1 MRFFSAL
8 SLSLALFLAVLVPVS
23 AEPVAQLLPD
33 EPTSIS
39 AVSSVADFKAGVT
52 DLKYAPFIG
61 SGWITGTVS
70 GLGEVFLY
78 VPIDT
83 RGTWGTTA
91 DGYLC
96 NVGRSS
102 VSGVLFTASGDQYS
116 FSAYTFSLPRYRHVS
131 DTGYNDWSDL
141 RLTVTDSNMQ
151 VATDFEPAVPV
162 SDAIPFVIVGLLGVM
177 VLCLMRSRH

>member
-1 MRFFSAL
+1 MRLFSAL
-8 SLSLALFLAVLVPVS
+8 SLSLVLFLIVLVPVS
-23 AEPVAQLLPD
+23 AEPVVQLLPD
-33 EPTSIS
+33 DPSPNS
-39 AVSSVADFKAGVT
+39 SVSSVTDFKAGAT
-52 DLKYAPFIG
+52 ELKYAPYIG

-78 VPIDT
+78 VPVDT
-83 RGTWGTTA
+83 RGAWGTTS

-102 VSGVLFTASGDQYS
+102 VSGVLFTASGDEYS
-116 FSAYTFSLPRYRHVS
+116 FSAYSFDLPRYRRVS
-131 DTGYNDWSDL
+131 DSDYNDWSDL
-141 RLTVTDSNMQ
+141 RLTVTDSNLQ
-151 VATDFEPAVPV
+151 VATDFDPAVPV

>member
-23 AEPVAQLLPD
+23 AVDGVQLLPD
-33 EPTSIS
+33 EPAFIS
-39 AVSSVADFKAGVT
+39 SVSSVSDFKAGVT

-70 GLGEVFLY
+70 GLGEVYLY
-78 VPIDT
+78 VPVDT
-83 RGTWGTTA
+83 RGTWGTTS

-102 VSGVLFTASGDQYS
+102 VSGVLFSSSGVEYSISAYS
-116 FSAYTFSLPRYRHVS
+116 FALPRYRRVS

-151 VATDFEPAVPV
+151 VATEFEPAVPV

>member
-23 AEPVAQLLPD
+23 ADPAVQLLLDDPA
-33 EPTSIS
+33 PVSS
-39 AVSSVADFKAGVT
+39 VSSVADFKAGASN
-52 DLKYAPFIG
+52 LKYAPYIG
-61 SGWITGTVS
+61 SGWFTGTVS
-70 GLGEVFLY
+70 GLGEVYLY
-78 VPIDT
+78 VPVDT
-83 RGTWGTTA
+83 RGTWGTTS

-102 VSGVLFTASGDQYS
+102 VSGVLFTSSGVEYS
-116 FSAYTFSLPRYRHVS
+116 FSAYSFELPRYRRVS

-151 VATDFEPAVPV
+151 VATDFEPSVPV

>member
-8 SLSLALFLAVLVPVS
+8 SLSLALFLVVLVPVS
-23 AEPVAQLLPD
+23 AEPAVQLLPD
-33 EPTSIS
+33 EPAPIS
-39 AVSSVADFKAGVT
+39 SVSSVADFKAGAT
-52 DLKYAPFIG
+52 DLKYAPYIG

-78 VPIDT
+78 VPVDT
-83 RGTWGTTA
+83 RGTWGTTF

-116 FSAYTFSLPRYRHVS
+116 FSAYSFALPRYRRVS
-131 DTGYNDWSDL
+131 DTGYNDWYDL
-141 RLTVTDSNMQ
+141 RLTVTDSNLQ
-151 VATDFEPAVPV
+151 VATDFDPAVPV

>member
-1 MRFFSAL
+1 MRFFSVL
-8 SLSLALFLAVLVPVS
+8 SLSLALFLSVLVPVS
-23 AEPVAQLLPD
+23 ADPVQSLPD
-33 EPTSIS
+33 ASLPVSFVSATSD
-39 AVSSVADFKAGVT
+39 VKAGSS
-52 DLKYAPFIG
+52 DLKYAPYIG
-61 SGWITGTVS
+61 SGWFTGNVS
-70 GLGEVFLY
+70 GLGEVYLY
-78 VPIDT
+78 VPVDT
-83 RGTWGTTA
+83 RGTWGTTS

-102 VSGVLFTASGDQYS
+102 VSGVLFTASGVQYS
-116 FSAYTFSLPRYRHVS
+116 FSAYSFELPRFRRVS

-141 RLTVTDSNMQ
+141 RLKVSDSNMQ

>member
-8 SLSLALFLAVLVPVS
+8 SLSLVLFFAVLVPVS
-23 AEPVAQLLPD
+23 AEPVVQSLPD
-33 EPTSIS
+33 DPGLIS
-39 AVSSVADFKAGVT
+39 SVSSVADFKAGAT
-52 DLKYAPFIG
+52 NLKYAPYIG
-61 SGWITGTVS
+61 SGWFTGTVS
-70 GLGEVFLY
+70 GLGEVYLY
-78 VPIDT
+78 VPVDT
-83 RGTWGTTA
+83 RGTWGTTS

-102 VSGVLFTASGDQYS
+102 VSGVLFTSSGVQYS
-116 FSAYTFSLPRYRHVS
+116 FSAYSFDLPRYRLVS
-131 DTGYNDWSDL
+131 DSGYNDWYDL

-151 VATDFEPAVPV
+151 VATDFEPSVPV

>member
-8 SLSLALFLAVLVPVS
+8 SLSLVLFLAVLVPVS
-23 AEPVAQLLPD
+23 AEPVAELLPD
-33 EPTSIS
+33 EPAPIS
-39 AVSSVADFKAGVT
+39 SVSSVADFKAGAT

-61 SGWITGTVS
+61 SGWFIGTVS
-70 GLGEVFLY
+70 GLGEVYLY
-78 VPIDT
+78 VPVDT
-83 RGTWGTTA
+83 RGTWGTTS

-96 NVGRSS
+96 NVGRST
-102 VSGVLFTASGDQYS
+102 VSGVLFTSSGVEYS
-116 FSAYTFSLPRYRHVS
+116 FSAYSFDLPRYRRVS
-131 DTGYNDWSDL
+131 DSGYNDWFDL

>member
-23 AEPVAQLLPD
+23 ADPAVQLLPD
-33 EPTSIS
+33 DPALVSS
-39 AVSSVADFKAGVT
+39 VSSVADFKAGAT
-52 DLKYAPFIG
+52 NLKYAPYIG
-61 SGWITGTVS
+61 SGWFTGTVS
-70 GLGEVFLY
+70 GLGEVYLY
-78 VPIDT
+78 VPVDT

-96 NVGRSS
+96 NVGRST
-102 VSGVLFTASGDQYS
+102 VSGVLFTSSGVEYS
-116 FSAYTFSLPRYRHVS
+116 FSAYSFDLPRYRRVS
-131 DTGYNDWSDL
+131 DTGYNDWYDL

>member
-1 MRFFSAL
+1 MQFFSAL
-8 SLSLALFLAVLVPVS
+8 SLSFALFFAVMVPVS
-23 AEPVAQLLPD
+23 AEPVVQLLPD
-33 EPTSIS
+33 DPSPIS
-39 AVSSVADFKAGVT
+39 SVSSVADFKAGAT
-52 DLKYAPFIG
+52 DLMYAPYIG
-61 SGWITGTVS
+61 SGWFTGTVS
-70 GLGEVFLY
+70 GLGEVYLY
-78 VPIDT
+78 VPVDT

-102 VSGVLFTASGDQYS
+102 VSGVLFTSSGVQYS
-116 FSAYTFSLPRYRHVS
+116 FSAYSFSLPRYRRVS

-162 SDAIPFVIVGLLGVM
+162 SDAIPFVIVGLLD
-177 VLCLMRSRH
+177 

>member
-23 AEPVAQLLPD
+23 AESVVELLPD
-33 EPTSIS
+33 ESSSIS
-39 AVSSVADFKAGVT
+39 SVSSVADFKAGVT
-52 DLKYAPFIG
+52 DLKYAPYIG

-78 VPIDT
+78 VPVDT
-83 RGTWGTTA
+83 RGTWGTTS

-96 NVGRSS
+96 NVGKSS
-102 VSGVLFTASGDQYS
+102 VSGVLFTSSGDQYS
-116 FSAYTFSLPRYRHVS
+116 FSAYSFDLPRYRRIS

-141 RLTVTDSNMQ
+141 RLTVTDSNLQ
-151 VATDFEPAVPV
+151 VATDFPPAVPV

>member
-8 SLSLALFLAVLVPVS
+8 SLSLFLFLTVLVPVS
-23 AEPVAQLLPD
+23 AEPVQLLPVD
-33 EPTSIS
+33 SAPIS
-39 AVSSVADFKAGVT
+39 SVSSVSDFKSGAT
-52 DLKYAPFIG
+52 NLKYAPYIG

-83 RGTWGTTA
+83 RGTWGTTS

-96 NVGRSS
+96 NVGKSS
-102 VSGVLFTASGDQYS
+102 VSGVLFTSSGVQYS
-116 FSAYTFSLPRYRHVS
+116 FSAYSFDLPRYRRVS
-131 DTGYNDWSDL
+131 DTGYNDWYDL
-141 RLTVTDSNMQ
+141 RLTVIDSNLQ
-151 VATDFEPAVPV
+151 VATDFSPAVPV

-177 VLCLMRSRH
+177 VLCLMRSRR